1 MGSIVNP
8 VEPSAAVLPDR
19 RGTVRRLLADRSTAV
34 GLAIL
39 AAYLLIAFG
48 VAMGWWAEDWSAI
61 SDQRWAP
68 PSNDHWLGTNLIGQD
83 ILDRALASTR
93 TAFDVGLVVAAAA
106 TLIGTVLGG
115 LAGFVRLRGLDASVL
130 WLIGTLEAI
139 PFYLFVAAVA
149 YALDGHPWA
158 MQAAMTATFWT
169 ATARLVRA
177 EVLRL
182 KQRPFVE
189 AARSIGLP
197 EWLVL
202 VRHVLPNTAPTLI
215 IQATLTF
222 VAAIKA
228 EVILSFLGLGVQ
240 DGVSWGLMIAEA
252 SQEVLGGY
260 FMNFLAASGFLFVLV
275 LGVNLLAD
283 GVQAQLD
290 PRRGGR
296 R

>member
-1 MGSIVNP
+1 MNP
-8 VEPSAAVLPDR
+8 VESPTAGLHDR
-19 RGTVRRLLADRSTAV
+19 RGTARRLLADRSTAV

-93 TAFDVGLVVAAAA
+93 TAFDVGLIVAAAA

-149 YALDGHPWA
+149 YALDGQAWA

-228 EVILSFLGLGVQ
+228 EVVLSFLGLGVQ

-252 SQEVLGGY
+252 SQEVLGGH
-260 FMNFLAASGFLFVLV
+260 FMNFIAASGFLFVLV

-283 GVQAQLD
+283 GVQAHLD

>member
-1 MGSIVNP
+1 MNRVKAHRAGLTGLPGAARHRRVDRWT
-8 VEPSAAVLPDR
+8 VAGAVLVL
-19 RGTVRRLLADRSTAV
+19 T
-34 GLAIL
+34 
-39 AAYLLIAFG
+39 YLLIAVG
-48 VAMGWWAEDWSAI
+48 VALGWWAGDWAAI

-68 PSNDHWLGTNLIGQD
+68 PSREHWLGTNLIGQD
-83 ILDRALASTR
+83 IFDRALASTR

-106 TLIGTVLGG
+106 TLLGTVLGG
-115 LAGFVRLRGLDASVL
+115 LAGFAERRGIDSAVL
-130 WLIGTLEAI
+130 WLIGTLESI

-149 YALDGHPWA
+149 YALDGHAWA
-158 MQAAMTATFWT
+158 MQLAMTATFWT

-197 EWLVL
+197 ERLIL
-202 VRHVLPNTAPTLI
+202 LRHILPNTAPILI

-240 DGVSWGLMIAEA
+240 DGISWGLMIAEA
-252 SQEVLGGY
+252 SQEVLGGQ
-260 FMNFLAASGFLFVLV
+260 FMNFIAASGFLFVLV

-283 GVQAQLD
+283 GVQARLD